1 MMISRRLVKNS
12 MHFTCKENDVY
23 RMLNKKVIDNRRK
36 NTKRK
41 ITPEVAYEVR
51 ARD

>member
-1 MMISRRLVKNS
+1 

-23 RMLNKKVIDNRRK
+23 RMLNKKVIDNRKK

-41 ITPEVAYEVR
+41 ISHETAEEVMN
-51 ARD
+51 RDKGCIVDGA